1 MEKSDELIS
10 LQNQVKV
17 SRFQD
22 KLGKQNIHEDMK
34 NVFVPT
40 TQLNKDVS
48 EDEQGLWWKPLK
60 ITTKH

>member
-10 LQNQVKV
+10 LHNHIKV

-22 KLGKQNIHEDMK
+22 KIGKQNIHEVLK
-34 NVFVPT
+34 QVFVPS

-60 ITTKH
+60 ITKKH